1 MTPGITTWDEI
12 GRLHGS
18 VLAIINSPPE
28 DRQTV
33 ATLFD
38 QLQASAAGCALHVIA
53 GREWR
58 AWLKARHVPD
68 DRVLVSEDAAG
79 TSLEL
84 NHFLDSP
91 NVTMWTAAR
100 RFEQVIGSAP
110 HAVYNDEVKDIFE
123 RRLTLLVGAG
133 RYLAHTLPNPYVFV
147 LDLPALLVRLARRH
161 KMEEYAATCRAL
173 VGELHRLWIDLG
185 APDVPADPVR
195 PPDAPALETT
205 AAFDVVRR
213 HLRPD
218 LLAFDEAA
226 PIALSQPDL
235 SHAFADV
242 VLHLQQTLREHDE
255 QLADRSDAV
264 TAREAIIAEIQAE
277 RVAAVNLRDTI
288 IENLR
293 REQETMVQR
302 WRRKLRGQ

>member
-12 GRLHGS
+12 GCLNGP
-18 VLAIINSPPE
+18 VLAIINSPA
-28 DRQTV
+28 DDQQAV

-38 QLQASAAGCALHVIA
+38 RLRESAAGCALHVIA

-58 AWLKARHVPD
+58 GWLEARHVPD
-68 DRVLVSEDAAG
+68 DRVLVSVDASG
-79 TSLEL
+79 TGLEL

-91 NVTMWTAAR
+91 TVTMWTAAR

-110 HAVYNDEVKDIFE
+110 SAVYNDEVKDIFE
-123 RRLTLLVGAG
+123 RRLTLLIGDG

-161 KMEEYAATCRAL
+161 KLAEYAATCRAL
-173 VGELHRLWIDLG
+173 ADDLHRFWTDLG
-185 APDVPADPVR
+185 SPDVADEHDSSAR
-195 PPDAPALETT
+195 LETSG
-205 AAFDVVRR
+205 AFEIVRR
-213 HLRPD
+213 HLRSD

-226 PIALSQPDL
+226 PVPLSKPDL

-242 VLHLQQTLREHDE
+242 VAHLQQTLREHDE
-255 QLADRSDAV
+255 QLADRSEAV
-264 TAREAIIAEIQAE
+264 AAREAIIAEIQAE
-277 RVAAVNLRDTI
+277 RIAAVNLRDTI

-293 REQETMVQR
+293 REQETIIQR